1 MGVSSLALAVVVG
14 SMASDDEAEMEA
26 MRRLRAQLPVAFGA
40 EEGEERKQTASA
52 PRKKEEKKNV
62 RVGPPRP
69 TVGPSTEGVE
79 EESPELK
86 QDTNQLG
93 LPISSETSLVGHRK
107 IVTALAVDRAGA
119 RVATGGRD
127 CQVLLYDFGGMN
139 NNMTP
144 FRNLQPCGAHP
155 VRSLEYEP
163 HGDTLL
169 VVSGAPTAAL
179 LARDGS
185 ELGQTSR
192 GDMYVRDLKNTRG
205 HIMALTEGH
214 WHPSDKNTF
223 VTSSDDGTLRLWDPE
238 LLQKQKMVI
247 KPTLLRPGRV
257 GASTCCFHPN
267 GRLVAAG
274 LTDGS
279 IQVWDVGA
287 KTGQSAAVGL
297 VAPPKEQ
304 MVSKQDWKY
313 VLQPK
318 RVLRGAHQERETISC
333 VRITPDGNQ
342 IVSRSTDQ
350 TLKVWDIRNPGKP
363 LAHFSGLPASYEQ
376 TELCFSPDGQYI
388 LTCTSAD
395 EDSAG
400 SIVFFNRHTMQ
411 LVKTLRMPGHAVRV
425 QWHPQLN
432 QIFVGCGNKDEG
444 STQILYDNTL
454 SVRGALLAVNRK
466 ARKVAD
472 AYVEERPVIYTPHA
486 LPLFREEPPLKRRK
500 DKESVSMPQQ
510 PKDTSTVKDPRS
522 MPQGKLLTQYLLKQ
536 RGMVKQ
542 TDPSEDP
549 RNVLLARQEEID
561 RNEPTYTKA
570 YSKTQP
576 NPVFAGS
583 SDEGD

>member
-1 MGVSSLALAVVVG
+1 
-14 SMASDDEAEMEA
+14 MASDDEAEMEA
-26 MRRLRAQLPVAFGA
+26 IRRLREQLPASFGA
-40 EEGEERKQTASA
+40 ERRMEKQEQVGMEPKA
-52 PRKKEEKKNV
+52 KEK
-62 RVGPPRP
+62 RTSRIGPPRP
-69 TVGPSTEGVE
+69 TAEPTDE
-79 EESPELK
+79 EEPPERSES
-86 QDTNQLG
+86 TNNLG
-93 LPISSETSLVGHRK
+93 LPISSETSLVGHKK
-107 IVTALAVDRAGA
+107 IVTAIAVDRSGA

-139 NNMTP
+139 SNMSP
-144 FRNLQPCGAHP
+144 FRHLQPCGAHP

-163 HGDTLL
+163 CGDSLL

-179 LARDGS
+179 LARDGT

-214 WHPSDKNTF
+214 WHPSDKNNF
-223 VTSSDDGTLRLWDPE
+223 VTSSEDGTLRLWDPE
-238 LLQKQKMVI
+238 RLQNQKVVI
-247 KPTLLRPGRV
+247 KPTQVRPGRV

-287 KTGQSAAVGL
+287 KTGQNAAVGL

-313 VLQPK
+313 VLQTK
-318 RVLRGAHQERETISC
+318 RMMRGAHQERETISC

-342 IVSRSTDQ
+342 IVSRCTDQ
-350 TLKVWDIRNPGKP
+350 TLKVWDLRNPGKP
-363 LAHFSGLPASYEQ
+363 LALFSGLPANYEQ
-376 TELCFSPDGQYI
+376 TDLCFSPDGQHV
-388 LTCTSAD
+388 LTCTSA
-395 EDSAG
+395 EENLPG
-400 SIVFFNRHTMQ
+400 SLVFLNRQTMQ
-411 LVKTLRMPGHAVRV
+411 LEKTLRMPGHAVRV

-432 QIFVGCGNKDEG
+432 QIFVGCGDKDEG

-454 SVRGALLAVNRK
+454 SVRGALLAVK
-466 ARKVAD
+466 RKVRKIAD
-472 AYVEERPVIYTPHA
+472 SYVEERPVIYTPHA

-500 DKESVSMPQQ
+500 EKGSIPMPQQ
-510 PKDTSTVKDPRS
+510 HLDSSEVKDPRS

-542 TDPSEDP
+542 NDPSEDP

-561 RNEPTYTKA
+561 RSEPTFTKA
-570 YSKTQP
+570 YAKTQP
-576 NPVFAGS
+576 NPVFAES
-583 SDEGD
+583 SDED